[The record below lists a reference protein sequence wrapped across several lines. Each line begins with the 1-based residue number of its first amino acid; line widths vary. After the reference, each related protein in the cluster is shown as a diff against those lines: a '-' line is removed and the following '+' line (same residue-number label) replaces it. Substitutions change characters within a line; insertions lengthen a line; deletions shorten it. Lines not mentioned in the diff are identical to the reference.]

1 MFLSNKSL
9 LFFKKLLFSL
19 TLKKQTTWWWY
30 AGGLPLTSQHRLEN
44 DHKRQCICQIRHEK
58 MRGVRPVFRSCFDN
72 NILFYV
78 RKSKQNM
85 KNRWTP
91 VQWNNA
97 IWLALK
103 HCHVSMTCKINKSV
117 KPGEPLSFFHAL
129 FGRCTTFYGHF
140 LIDVLTSEGST
151 RISHHLSHMTWSSLQ
166 Q

>member
-1 MFLSNKSL
+1 M
-9 LFFKKLLFSL
+9 FFKKLLLFSL

-30 AGGLPLTSQHRLEN
+30 VGGLPLTSQHGPEN

-58 MRGVRPVFRSCFDN
+58 MRGVRLVFRSCFAN

-85 KNRWTP
+85 KNWWTP

-103 HCHVSMTCKINKSV
+103 HCHVSMTCKTNKSV
-117 KPGEPLSFFHAL
+117 KPGGPLSFFHAL
-129 FGRCTTFYGHF
+129 FGRCTAFYGHF
-140 LIDVLTSEGST
+140 LIDVLTSQGST
-151 RISHHLSHMTWSSLQ
+151 HISPSIPISSYVKNA
-166 Q
+166 